1 MNNVLSKPPNLLLS
15 SIPWE
20 DIKEELRDCIKT
32 EFASTLKREPQEV
45 EDFLTENEART
56 LLQVSKV
63 SLKKWRDE
71 GTIPFYRFGSRI
83 RYKRSE
89 LINSATVSKKLK
101 GRRVAL

>member
-1 MNNVLSKPPNLLLS
+1 MNQNQVLLS
-15 SIPWE
+15 SIPL
-20 DIKEELRDCIKT
+20 EELKELFRDCIKS
-32 EFASTLKREPQEV
+32 ELASTLKREPQETD
-45 EDFLTENEART
+45 EFITENEART
-56 LLQVSKV
+56 FLQVSKV

-83 RYKRSE
+83 RYKRAE